1 VVVPDGPG
9 ADADEAGEFSDPH
22 ASRRHLD
29 AATRSNGARLEDTVA
44 FILRG
49 CAP

>member
-1 VVVPDGPG
+1 VPDGPG

-29 AATRSNGARLEDTVA
+29 ATTRSNGARP
-44 FILRG
+44 
-49 CAP
+49 C